1 MNIFFGKR
9 INRCFTLN
17 TYDISI
23 TNEARYIMQ
32 LEHIK
37 ELSLNDKTWE
47 GGKIL
52 GIISFSFEAKLSSM
66 HKFSTERFTT
76 STLFV
81 N

>member
-1 MNIFFGKR
+1 MQQYSEIK
-9 INRCFTLN
+9 INSTRNLN
-17 TYDISI
+17 EISI
-23 TNEARYIMQ
+23 TNEARYIMK

-37 ELSLNDKTWE
+37 KLSLNDKTWE

-52 GIISFSFEAKLSSM
+52 GIISFSFEAKMSSM
-66 HKFSTERFTT
+66 HKFSTERVTT

>member
-1 MNIFFGKR
+1 
-9 INRCFTLN
+9 
-17 TYDISI
+17 
-23 TNEARYIMQ
+23 MQ

-37 ELSLNDKTWE
+37 ELSFNDKTWE
-47 GGKIL
+47 GGKIV
-52 GIISFSFEAKLSSM
+52 GIISFSFETEMSSM